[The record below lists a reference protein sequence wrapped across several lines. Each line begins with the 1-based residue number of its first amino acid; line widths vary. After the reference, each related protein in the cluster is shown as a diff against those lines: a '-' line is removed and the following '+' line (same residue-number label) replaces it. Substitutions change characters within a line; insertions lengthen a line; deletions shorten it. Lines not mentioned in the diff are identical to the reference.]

1 MEQIL
6 RTIAIYGFLM
16 VVFRISGKRTLKDI
30 TVFDFI
36 LLLVLSEGVQQALT
50 SDDYSTLNA
59 WVIIGTF
66 ISLDIGISLLKRR
79 FPWLDRVMDGEP
91 LIIVSDGV
99 ALEKRM
105 AKERVGLD
113 EVLEAARQN
122 GLESLS
128 QIKYAVLERNGSIS
142 IIPADRRR
150 GPDAL
155 S

>member
-6 RTIAIYGFLM
+6 RTFAIYGFLM
-16 VVFRISGKRTLKDI
+16 VVFRFSGKRTLKDI

-50 SDDYSTLNA
+50 SNDYSTMNA
-59 WVIIGTF
+59 WVIIATF
-66 ISLDIGISLLKRR
+66 VSLDIGMSLLKRS

-91 LIIVSDGV
+91 LIIVRDGV

-105 AKERVGLD
+105 AKERIGMD
-113 EVLEAARQN
+113 DVLEAARQN

-128 QIKYAVLERNGSIS
+128 QIKYAVLERNGAIS
-142 IIPADRRR
+142 IIRA
-150 GPDAL
+150 
-155 S
+155 

>member
-1 MEQIL
+1 MGPGGKRLEQIL

-16 VVFRISGKRTLKDI
+16 IVFRISGKRTLKDI

-50 SDDYSTLNA
+50 SDDYSTMNA
-59 WVIIGTF
+59 WVIIATF
-66 ISLDIGISLLKRR
+66 LSLDIGMSLLKRR
-79 FPWLDRVMDGEP
+79 LPWLDRMMDGEP
-91 LIIVSDGV
+91 LILVRDGV

-105 AKERVGLD
+105 AKERIGMD

-142 IIPADRRR
+142 IIPA
-150 GPDAL
+150 
-155 S
+155 